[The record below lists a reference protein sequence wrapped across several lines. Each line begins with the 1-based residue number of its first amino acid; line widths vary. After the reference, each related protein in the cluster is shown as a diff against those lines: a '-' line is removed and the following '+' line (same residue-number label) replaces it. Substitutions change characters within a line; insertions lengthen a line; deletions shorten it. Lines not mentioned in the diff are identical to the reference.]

1 MVSNSKIAIKIGDKI
16 IERKIGEIFKCHNTF
31 LQVWEAKESDG
42 CNGCFFEEY
51 RPLCLPYKCT
61 AQERED
67 GKNVQFKEISKT
79 MITREN
85 AKELLPILQAFA
97 EGKQIQDKIE
107 GVTDWVDTDE
117 INFEYE
123 GQKIKHRI
131 KPEPKYRPFK
141 SQEECWNEML
151 KHQPFGWVKDEYKYV
166 NIVGVHKTGIEFSP
180 DIDNDGTLFT
190 SIMDFTSMCEQ
201 GGYTFADGEP
211 FGIKEE

>member
-1 MVSNSKIAIKIGDKI
+1 M
-16 IERKIGEIFKCHNTF
+16 ERKIGEVFKCHDTF
-31 LQVWEAKESDG
+31 LQVYEAKESDG
-42 CNGCFFEEY
+42 CNGCFFEELH
-51 RPLCLPYKCT
+51 PLCLPYICA

-67 GKNVQFKEISKT
+67 GKNVQFKKINKT

-141 SQEECWNEML
+141 THGECWNEML
-151 KHQPFGWVKDEYKYV
+151 KHQPFGWVRSKKCNALLWNVTSINKDDITIICDYYKF
-166 NIVGVHKTGIEFSP
+166 HRAFECFEFT
-180 DIDNDGTLFT
+180 DGT
-190 SIMDFTSMCEQ
+190 
-201 GGYTFADGEP
+201 P